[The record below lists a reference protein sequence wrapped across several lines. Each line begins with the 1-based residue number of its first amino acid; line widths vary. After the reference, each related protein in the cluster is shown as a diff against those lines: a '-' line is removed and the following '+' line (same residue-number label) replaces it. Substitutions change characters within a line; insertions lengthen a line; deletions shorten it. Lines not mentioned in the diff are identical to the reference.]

1 MQQDSQHKAQLA
13 QYEDELAR
21 KRAADEHEKNRERNQ
36 ELVGLQEQS
45 VRKQEAERRRIQ
57 EQIEAERRATEQY
70 KVKACKERCI
80 VAMRNQ
86 PEAAHSVLTA
96 LNPNSGMHFCRVHQH
111 MKVWIQKS
119 NIACCCQNTASRS
132 IYVSWSWLKH
142 CRILPASYYFL
153 PPK

>member
-1 MQQDSQHKAQLA
+1 MARWQHHVCIQERQASEWEERRKAMQQDSQHKAQLA

-70 KVKACKERCI
+70 KV
-80 VAMRNQ
+80 
-86 PEAAHSVLTA
+86 
-96 LNPNSGMHFCRVHQH
+96 
-111 MKVWIQKS
+111 
-119 NIACCCQNTASRS
+119 
-132 IYVSWSWLKH
+132 
-142 CRILPASYYFL
+142 
-153 PPK
+153 

>member
-45 VRKQEAERRRIQ
+45 VRKQEAEKRRIQ

-70 KVKACKERCI
+70 KVARSSMFNI
-80 VAMRNQ
+80 QPAVDAATHHQAAVADQ
-86 PEAAHSVLTA
+86 H
-96 LNPNSGMHFCRVHQH
+96 LNCSH
-111 MKVWIQKS
+111 
-119 NIACCCQNTASRS
+119 
-132 IYVSWSWLKH
+132 
-142 CRILPASYYFL
+142 
-153 PPK
+153 